1 MQLGVDLSTSHDA
14 NSFIGTGLTD
24 AFDPAEDHIVDW
36 GPVDDGLGPDNP
48 TAPPCSA
55 IFSLDDGVGG
65 ASDRGGTTR
74 SVSSNRAT
82 NCERLILELLAI

>member
-1 MQLGVDLSTSHDA
+1 MNKRLPNHLGMQLGVDLSTSHEA

-36 GPVDDGLGPDNP
+36 APVDEGLGPDNP

-55 IFSLDDGVGG
+55 IFSP
-65 ASDRGGTTR
+65 RRR
-74 SVSSNRAT
+74 SGWG
-82 NCERLILELLAI
+82 